1 MKTPEVLKDA
11 PIEGEDV
18 ARWLTFT
25 GFWGAIFYLLACAS
39 LVAAS
44 RRQPVRL
51 SAPTLGLG
59 LLLHVA
65 TFMVGGSLS
74 SAVGSLVRGKSS
86 TEQAQ
91 EAIKS
96 GQLERSIPLQA
107 LGGAVGSVVP
117 FGLAVASLRVAGRL
131 TGQPALKDLQAVQWP
146 QAVGTMV
153 AASGA
158 TALAVSRIAAWVARD
173 AKR

>member
-1 MKTPEVLKDA
+1 METPEVLKDA
-11 PIEGEDV
+11 PIGGEDV

-39 LVAAS
+39 LVSAS

-74 SAVGSLVRGKSS
+74 SAAGALARGKSS

-91 EAIKS
+91 ESIKS

-107 LGGAVGSVVP
+107 LGGALGSVVP
-117 FGLAVASLRVAGRL
+117 FGLAVASLEVAGRL
-131 TGQPALKDLQAVQWP
+131 TGQPAVKDLQAVRWP

-158 TALAVSRIAAWVARD
+158 TALAVGRIAAWVARD
-173 AKR
+173 ARS